1 MILNIPFH
9 RAKGESAL
17 RLRLS
22 SENGGTLV
30 ETALSLSLLF
40 MLIFGIIQI
49 SLVLYTYHFI
59 SEAAREATRYAVV
72 RGSSLTTDCTAPGY
86 ATCVAQGGNNTG
98 DIATYV
104 TSLGYP
110 GFDSSNISV
119 NSTWLTSTEAACGT
133 TDACK
138 APGDMAKVTVIY
150 NFPFSVPFLHSRTLT
165 MSSTS
170 QMVISH

>member
-1 MILNIPFH
+1 MILNIPFQ
-9 RAKGESAL
+9 RVKGESTH

-49 SLVLYTYHFI
+49 SLVLYTFHFV

-72 RGSSLTTDCTAPGY
+72 RGSSLVTDCTAPGY
-86 ATCVAQGGNNTG
+86 ATCVAQGGKNTG

-104 TSLGYP
+104 TNLGYP
-110 GFDSSNISV
+110 GFNSSDVTV
-119 NSTWLTSTEAACGT
+119 NSTWLTSSGAACGT

-138 APGDMAKVTVIY
+138 VPGDMARVTVTY
-150 NFPFSVPFLHSRTLT
+150 NFPFSVPFVPSRTLT